1 MLLHMQPKAIH
12 DRMLTLENQ
21 HGADH
26 ASLGVVAAR
35 LLGVDHDETFDATL
49 SAQVSRTELL
59 CADWYTRRVALLPN
73 SNAMA
78 AAMVQGIT
86 FAVAVLEHEGR
97 LTAV

>member
-1 MLLHMQPKAIH
+1 MQPKAIH

-26 ASLGVVAAR
+26 ASIGVVAAR
-35 LLGVDHDETFDATL
+35 LLGVDHDDTFDAAL
-49 SAQVSRTELL
+49 SAQVNRTELL
-59 CADWYTRRVALLPN
+59 CAEWYTRRVAVLPN
-73 SNAMA
+73 SQVMA

-86 FAVAVLEHEGR
+86 FAVAVLEQEGR